1 MCAQPSSVLQV
12 AMSPAHISSST
23 LVQAVVPLLEFNLY
37 SDSIPPLLVMT
48 MPSSSRSMT
57 LTGTSPASKFIVRAP
72 DRVDSSTSTVASTWL
87 LLQSRS
93 ANPEPLRVILT
104 SRGPD

>member
-1 MCAQPSSVLQV
+1 
-12 AMSPAHISSST
+12 MSPDHISSST
-23 LVQAVVPLLEFNLY
+23 LVQGVVPLFEFNRY
-37 SDSIPPLLVMT
+37 RDSIPPFSVIT
-48 MPSSSRSMT
+48 MPSPSRSMT
-57 LTGTSPASKFIVRAP
+57 LIGNSPASKLSARP
-72 DRVDSSTSTVASTWL
+72 PERVDSSTRTAVSTWL